1 MLCIGRFG
9 SIGSYN
15 HTIDSKNRL
24 FLPAKQRDYL
34 GSTVILTRGLR
45 NCLYMYTAE
54 GWENFIS
61 KIDNDNDTTLENMF
75 IRGNSLFHDST
86 FQKIARMREMD
97 ADFGIIPYPMASE
110 SQDSYYTRVSGALF
124 SNVPVTQEN
133 KENIGLILEKLAEE
147 SAKVTTPAYKN
158 VIMKGKYSRDNKS
171 SQMLDLLYDTR
182 VYDLGDSFWCDIIR
196 DNFIKTMM
204 TTNDRN
210 LSSNVKKF
218 EKVIDK
224 KIDKVITNITA
235 NAAE

>member
-1 MLCIGRFG
+1 MKTTFPCSLDNEAFYDIFERIFTMTWDSGTW
-9 SIGSYN
+9 YAN
-15 HTIDSKNRL
+15 TIDS
-24 FLPAKQRDYL
+24 
-34 GSTVILTRGLR
+34 
-45 NCLYMYTAE
+45 
-54 GWENFIS
+54 
-61 KIDNDNDTTLENMF
+61 DNDTTLENMF
-75 IRGNSLFHDST
+75 ISGSSLFHDST
-86 FQKIARMREMD
+86 FQKIARLREMD

-158 VIMKGKYSRDNKS
+158 VIMKGKYSRDNQS

-218 EKVIDK
+218 EKIIDK
-224 KIDKVITNITA
+224 TIDKVITNITT
-235 NAAE
+235 NTEE